1 MAIKIAHGTPD
12 GKFDL
17 DIDEWYLQDDI
28 DFEFDGI
35 ELSRLQLKEAR
46 HSDPRDA
53 IDICHR
59 LLEQY
64 AYLKHKTPEIRE
76 ILDAAYNNVC
86 GLCNCIDEY
95 TWETASALAEGYE
108 ELAQRHWRV

>member
-1 MAIKIAHGTPD
+1 MAIKIAQGTPD

-17 DIDEWYLQDDI
+17 DIDAWYSQYDL
-28 DFEFDGI
+28 EFDGI
-35 ELSRLQLKEAR
+35 ELARLQLKDAR
-46 HSDPRDA
+46 NSNPRDA